1 MNLNDV
7 IRKTPQINNNRK
19 RTSSYKQKDE
29 RIRSA
34 LPQPIDHVPFL
45 NKNTQD
51 EMLLKKFLRGLAFV
65 DEEQRNYNN
74 PLAIKAPN
82 INRNRMTSPQFFSI
96 SFRM

>member
-1 MNLNDV
+1 MHFVFEHTSNK
-7 IRKTPQINNNRK
+7 RKV
-19 RTSSYKQKDE
+19 E

-34 LPQPIDHVPFL
+34 LPQTIDHVPFL

-74 PLAIKAPN
+74 PFAIKAPN
-82 INRNRMTSPQFFSI
+82 INNRNRMTSPQFFFI